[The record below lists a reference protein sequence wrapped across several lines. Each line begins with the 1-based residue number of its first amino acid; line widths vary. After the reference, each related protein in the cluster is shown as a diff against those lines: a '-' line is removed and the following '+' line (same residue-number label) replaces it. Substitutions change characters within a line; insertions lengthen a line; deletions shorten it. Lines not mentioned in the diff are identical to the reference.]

1 MPLLCIM
8 IQPRQGVYG
17 EYGQSGW
24 VVWCGDG
31 SYALVWLAGC
41 RRHRVESGG
50 CLWGDA
56 VAALGKAAAAV
67 RRA

>member
-31 SYALVWLAGC
+31 SYALVWECGWLDAGTTGS
-41 RRHRVESGG
+41 RVGG
-50 CLWGDA
+50 VCG
-56 VAALGKAAAAV
+56 VT
-67 RRA
+67 RSQR